1 MEGFFSKSLLKA
13 VLVAEGGLLYL
24 FISVRVLTCLFFGWF
39 FSPLVLLHRPAGI
52 LTQVTQAHAGGSPHL
67 MKSRNRLLLP
77 VWDSHS
83 TPQKTFSSPLRA
95 LLLYR
100 PSGELFMT
108 FWTLSY
114 GRGTCLKNLPVEYL
128 VWQEASIRSWWL
140 TCDMHGIR
148 CKS

>member
-128 VWQEASIRSWWL
+128 V
-140 TCDMHGIR
+140 
-148 CKS
+148 